1 MFCLGKIVN
10 LKQKIIMRYVVMVA
24 YDVLPE
30 KRLDFFDLVQQE
42 ANALVDNELH
52 TIHVSSMVEDKEK
65 NRFVNLKVFENKEAY
80 LEHLDG
86 EILKAFLEIIKDM
99 IVSGPTILFE
109 GVKLLSR
116 DDFSLDENPLDPKK
130 FLQ

>member
-1 MFCLGKIVN
+1 MFCLEKIVN